1 MQPHSLGVRRSP
13 ARVNAEWTERMV
25 DMDKEKAPSLA
36 QKKYLKSR
44 GLAPTEWF
52 VIKDTPELMEVVS
65 RREISRCRM
74 RKVEGVDQKP
84 RTRIL
89 RKGEA

>member
-1 MQPHSLGVRRSP
+1 MQLHSLGVERSP

-25 DMDKEKAPSLA
+25 DMKNIKAPTLA
-36 QKKYLKSR
+36 QKKYLKAR

-65 RREISRCRM
+65 RREIAHCRM

-89 RKGEA
+89 RKEEA